1 MRWLVERIHDK
12 GLKAGLWLA
21 PFLIGEKSQLW
32 KDHPDWAV
40 QYKPGTPMIAML
52 NWGQRCYAL
61 DLTRPD
67 VIEWLDTVFR
77 TIYDDWGYDYVKI
90 DFIYAGAVDGIRHDP
105 NVTRA
110 QAYRRGIEVVREAA
124 GDRFILGCG
133 QPIGPSIGV
142 VNGARVG
149 PDVAPW
155 HPQVRSGDREDMSA
169 VSTLNALRNVLSR
182 WWMHDSL
189 WLNDPDCLMVRDTD
203 TALTPDEVRTLAT
216 VIALSGGMV
225 LDSDNLRKLS
235 DENRR
240 VISMSL
246 PVYGKCAVPFDLFT
260 AQGTPQFFELDCRT
274 HRMLGVFNWDEHA
287 TDVAAPLSN
296 TPTHVFDVWA
306 QRYAGAHSRETTIR
320 IPAHGC
326 ALLRLSVRKI
336 GPR

>member
-1 MRWLVERIHDK
+1 
-12 GLKAGLWLA
+12 
-21 PFLIGEKSQLW
+21 
-32 KDHPDWAV
+32 
-40 QYKPGTPMIAML
+40 
-52 NWGQRCYAL
+52 
-61 DLTRPD
+61 
-67 VIEWLDTVFR
+67 
-77 TIYDDWGYDYVKI
+77 
-90 DFIYAGAVDGIRHDP
+90 
-105 NVTRA
+105 
-110 QAYRRGIEVVREAA
+110 
-124 GDRFILGCG
+124 
-133 QPIGPSIGV
+133 
-142 VNGARVG
+142 
-149 PDVAPW
+149 
-155 HPQVRSGDREDMSA
+155 MSA

-287 TDVAAPLSN
+287 TDVSRPYRTRRRTFSTCGRSGMLARTAGKRRSGYP
-296 TPTHVFDVWA
+296 PTDA
-306 QRYAGAHSRETTIR
+306 RS
-320 IPAHGC
+320 
-326 ALLRLSVRKI
+326 
-336 GPR
+336 